1 MYSLYCC
8 SAGFISG
15 NHSIVVY
22 LELFLSS
29 FDTALSLWCYPSEP
43 SESYSQQG
51 STLHIADFGDIHV
64 HTYAV
69 SAPLKLSRDCAL
81 TILFS
86 SLFHAVGVLTKNE
99 FLYVSVLA
107 NGICICMSFFFLV
120 LLSGKY
126 LMYLSAGIPT
136 IPFCI
141 LNNMFN
147 LFLSLLF
154 SSVSHFK
161 SANIWVD
168 TATPAEVSYTKAC
181 CFPLNPFQFIY
192 LASLVW
198 VPGGMMHT
206 PVRVLLMWN
215 I

>member
-1 MYSLYCC
+1 M
-8 SAGFISG
+8 
-15 NHSIVVY
+15 
-22 LELFLSS
+22 
-29 FDTALSLWCYPSEP
+29 
-43 SESYSQQG
+43 
-51 STLHIADFGDIHV
+51 

-69 SAPLKLSRDCAL
+69 SAPLKLSRDWAL

-126 LMYLSAGIPT
+126 VMYLSAGIPT

-161 SANIWVD
+161 SANIWVTLLLLLKSPTQKRAAFLWIPSSLFTWPVLCGSQVHD
-168 TATPAEVSYTKAC
+168 AYSSKGLTNVEYAVVLTSLGQNQRFLLKNPSVRFALAAVLPTCSPHESLLSSWTP
-181 CFPLNPFQFIY
+181 
-192 LASLVW
+192 
-198 VPGGMMHT
+198 
-206 PVRVLLMWN
+206 R
-215 I
+215 